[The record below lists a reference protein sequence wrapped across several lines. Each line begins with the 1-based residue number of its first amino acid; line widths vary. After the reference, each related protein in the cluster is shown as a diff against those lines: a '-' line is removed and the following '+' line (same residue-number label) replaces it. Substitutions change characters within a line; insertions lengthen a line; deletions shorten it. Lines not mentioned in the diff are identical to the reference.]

1 MPDIITI
8 VVPWFGPDTAGG
20 AETQARQ
27 LAAALH
33 ALGVPVEVWSTDG
46 RDSFSPPVPH
56 YRTGADVVDGVPVQ
70 RFPITPPRPAPH
82 EPYVPPAV
90 QRVGPPADWNSFPD
104 HERRLLASLVSS
116 DALLDAITAERD
128 KRRFLFIPYPFPT
141 TFWGTVLAGERGYLI
156 PCLHDEPYAR
166 YTTYRWM
173 FRHTRR
179 VLANSP
185 AERALALR
193 LYNLPPDRVVTAGEG
208 IDLTPRGD
216 GAAFRRR
223 HGLRGAVLRYAGRR
237 DASKNFPMLLMY
249 LREYWARRGTSLTL
263 VLTGRDPVE
272 IPAPLRPIV
281 LDLGDVDIQERHDAY
296 AAADVFIQP
305 STYESFSIVLMESW
319 LQGAPALVNAHCDVT
334 REAVEASGGGLSFDG
349 FAGFAAALDLL
360 LENRALRRALG
371 ARGRAWVLENCRW
384 DDVARR
390 TVAAIFEHEVP
401 TSTTPPSRTLHI
413 P

>member
-27 LAAALH
+27 LAATLH
-33 ALGVPVEVWSTDG
+33 ALGMPVEVWSTDG

-82 EPYVPPAV
+82 EPYVPAAV
-90 QRVGPPADWNSFPD
+90 QRVGLPADWNAFPD

-116 DALLDAITAERD
+116 DALLDAIAAERD

-141 TFWGTVLAGERGYLI
+141 TFWGTVLAGDRGYLI

-193 LYNLPPDRVVTAGEG
+193 LYNLPPIAWSRQAKG
-208 IDLTPRGD
+208 
-216 GAAFRRR
+216 
-223 HGLRGAVLRYAGRR
+223 
-237 DASKNFPMLLMY
+237 
-249 LREYWARRGTSLTL
+249 
-263 VLTGRDPVE
+263 
-272 IPAPLRPIV
+272 
-281 LDLGDVDIQERHDAY
+281 
-296 AAADVFIQP
+296 
-305 STYESFSIVLMESW
+305 ST
-319 LQGAPALVNAHCDVT
+319 
-334 REAVEASGGGLSFDG
+334 
-349 FAGFAAALDLL
+349 
-360 LENRALRRALG
+360 
-371 ARGRAWVLENCRW
+371 
-384 DDVARR
+384 
-390 TVAAIFEHEVP
+390 
-401 TSTTPPSRTLHI
+401 
-413 P
+413 

>member
-27 LAAALH
+27 LAAALRD
-33 ALGVPVEVWSTDG
+33 LDVPVEVWSTDG

-82 EPYVPPAV
+82 EAYIPPAV
-90 QRVGPPADWNSFPD
+90 RRVGLPAAWNSFPE

-116 DALLDAITAERD
+116 DALLDAIAAERNR
-128 KRRFLFIPYPFPT
+128 RRFLFIPYPFPT
-141 TFWGTVLAGERGYLI
+141 TFWGTVLAGDRGYLL

-166 YTTYRWM
+166 YSTYCWM

-193 LYNLPPDRVVTAGEG
+193 LYNLPPEHVVTAGEG

-216 GAAFRRR
+216 GVAFRRR
-223 HGLRGAVLRYAGRR
+223 YGLRGPVLRYAGRR
-237 DASKNFPMLLMY
+237 DASKNFPLLLMY
-249 LREYWARRGTSLTL
+249 LREYWARRGTPLTL

-272 IPAPLRPIV
+272 IPAPLRAIV
-281 LDLGDVDIQERHDAY
+281 LDLGDVAIQERHNAY

-319 LQGAPALVNAHCDVT
+319 LQGAPALVNARCDVT
-334 REAVEASGGGLSFDG
+334 REAVAASGGGLSFDD
-349 FAGFAAALDLL
+349 FAAFAAALDLL

-384 DDVARR
+384 NDVAWR
-390 TVAAIFEHEVP
+390 TAATILEQDAPTNTVP
-401 TSTTPPSRTLHI
+401 TSGTAHMP
-413 P
+413 

>member
-1 MPDIITI
+1 
-8 VVPWFGPDTAGG
+8 
-20 AETQARQ
+20 
-27 LAAALH
+27 
-33 ALGVPVEVWSTDG
+33 
-46 RDSFSPPVPH
+46 
-56 YRTGADVVDGVPVQ
+56 
-70 RFPITPPRPAPH
+70 
-82 EPYVPPAV
+82 
-90 QRVGPPADWNSFPD
+90 
-104 HERRLLASLVSS
+104 
-116 DALLDAITAERD
+116 
-128 KRRFLFIPYPFPT
+128 
-141 TFWGTVLAGERGYLI
+141 
-156 PCLHDEPYAR
+156 
-166 YTTYRWM
+166 
-173 FRHTRR
+173 
-179 VLANSP
+179 
-185 AERALALR
+185 
-193 LYNLPPDRVVTAGEG
+193 
-208 IDLTPRGD
+208 
-216 GAAFRRR
+216 
-223 HGLRGAVLRYAGRR
+223 
-237 DASKNFPMLLMY
+237 MY
-249 LREYWARRGTSLTL
+249 LREYWARRGTSMTL

-390 TVAAIFEHEVP
+390 TVAAIFEQEVP